1 MRALVVFR
9 THETEVGPPHVV
21 NKEEN
26 DVGLR
31 CQAGRKQ
38 GPQESEEYFS
48 HEETTKNGNST
59 MVKLVYPNLAI
70 IRRARFR
77 IIKARRAGHPKK

>member
-9 THETEVGPPHVV
+9 THKSKIGPPHVV

-31 CQAGRKQ
+31 CQARDKSA
-38 GPQESEEYFS
+38 PQESEEYFS

-59 MVKLVYPNLAI
+59 MVKLVYPNLATI
-70 IRRARFR
+70 S
-77 IIKARRAGHPKK
+77 RAGFA